1 MILLDEPTSALDVS
15 IQMQVI
21 KLLSELQQKNNLS
34 YLCISHDLKV
44 IRALSDL
51 VYVMKEGKIV
61 EKGMADQIFNEP
73 KNDYTKE
80 LIRASI

>member
-1 MILLDEPTSALDVS
+1 MKNQKKHS
-15 IQMQVI
+15 QVI
-21 KLLSELQQKNNLS
+21 KLLTELQRRNNLS

-61 EKGMADQIFNEP
+61 EKGIANKLFSNPENE
-73 KNDYTKE
+73 YTKE
-80 LIRASI
+80 LITASI